1 MNVTHGS
8 IPPLQ
13 DEDLND
19 NDNDPFDQYD
29 EARPATSKSIRVLQ
43 RPRRSEGGSS
53 AQPASK
59 LESPRAQESA
69 DGAIPEA

>member
-13 DEDLND
+13 DEDL
-19 NDNDPFDQYD
+19 NDPFDQYD

-59 LESPRAQESA
+59 LESPRPQESA